1 MHIKHETIIS
11 NPKVE
16 IVRYIVLGE
25 ERMIYLTISKNI
37 RVS

>member
-25 ERMIYLTISKNI
+25 DDIPDYKQEY
-37 RVS
+37 